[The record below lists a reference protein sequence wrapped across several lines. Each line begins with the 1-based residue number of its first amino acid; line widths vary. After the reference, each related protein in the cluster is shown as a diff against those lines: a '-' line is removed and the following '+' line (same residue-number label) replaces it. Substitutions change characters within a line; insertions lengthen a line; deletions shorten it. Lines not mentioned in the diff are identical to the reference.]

1 MSNKVDA
8 NKDYPLG
15 TNRPDLV
22 KTPTDKD
29 LEEITLEKVLEGEV
43 EDADLSI
50 TEETLDHQAEIAK
63 QKGREQFGK
72 NLQRAGELTNLPDDK
87 ILEIYNS
94 LRPNR
99 STKEELLAIADE
111 LEEEYNAT
119 MNAELVREA
128 AEVYEKRDKLR
139 RE

>member
-1 MSNKVDA
+1 MSNEVDA

-22 KTPTDKD
+22 KTPTNKD
-29 LEEITLEKVLEGEV
+29 LEDITLEKVLEGEV

-72 NLQRAGELTNLPDDK
+72 NMERAGELTNIPDDR

-111 LEEEYNAT
+111 LEEEYEAT
-119 MNAELVREA
+119 TTAQLVREA

-139 RE
+139 SE

>member
-1 MSNKVDA
+1 MSNQVDA
-8 NKDYPLG
+8 NEDYPLG

-22 KTPTDKD
+22 KTPTNKN
-29 LEEITLEKVLEGEV
+29 LEDITLEKVMEGEV

-72 NLQRAGELTNLPDDK
+72 NMERAGEMTKIPDDR
-87 ILEIYNS
+87 ILEMYNS

-99 STKEELLAIADE
+99 STKEELLAMADE
-111 LEEEYNAT
+111 LEEEYEAT
-119 MNAELVREA
+119 TTAELVREA

-139 RE
+139 SE